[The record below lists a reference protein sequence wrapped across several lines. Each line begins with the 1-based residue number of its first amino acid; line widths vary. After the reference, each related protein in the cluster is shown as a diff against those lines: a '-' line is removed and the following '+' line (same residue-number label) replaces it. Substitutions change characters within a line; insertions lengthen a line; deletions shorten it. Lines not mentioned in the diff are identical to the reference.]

1 MRALTTSLL
10 LLAFSARL
18 AFAADDP
25 LASRAQVEQ
34 LAANLAAEL
43 SRLCPPAQPGDQA
56 AFDRCRHALWED
68 STLRRSLTPI
78 VLWGR
83 VKDSDPD
90 ARLKETNLTQFAP
103 DVLTGM
109 YVPLFMFNGK
119 HVVEYLPAE
128 QLFRVTLETAFRN
141 RLPPG
146 QFPYPFWH
154 EDAKWTAYL
163 GANAVLLW
171 IDPKTVKVKVG
182 QYTNRAPNK
191 PIVSSEFVRAPKFD
205 GKWMW
210 TDADGHE
217 QPQATLFDGLFLPD
231 NPYAAK
237 LDVAYKDFALKLRDG
252 QCLDCHVPN
261 NPEKM
266 KKLVLLQSPAHAAAE
281 ITRVMEAVRKDKM
294 PLDQTGIEAPLDE
307 PIKKALL
314 QEGAAFEALVKAAK
328 AWEKD
333 RGKSMGSVPGA
344 PAKKP

>member
-103 DVLTGM
+103 DVLNGM
-109 YVPLFMFNGK
+109 Y
-119 HVVEYLPAE
+119 VVEYLPAE

-154 EDAKWTAYL
+154 EDAKWTAYQ
-163 GANAVLLW
+163 GAN
-171 IDPKTVKVKVG
+171 
-182 QYTNRAPNK
+182 
-191 PIVSSEFVRAPKFD
+191 
-205 GKWMW
+205 
-210 TDADGHE
+210 
-217 QPQATLFDGLFLPD
+217 
-231 NPYAAK
+231 
-237 LDVAYKDFALKLRDG
+237 
-252 QCLDCHVPN
+252 
-261 NPEKM
+261 
-266 KKLVLLQSPAHAAAE
+266 
-281 ITRVMEAVRKDKM
+281 
-294 PLDQTGIEAPLDE
+294 
-307 PIKKALL
+307 
-314 QEGAAFEALVKAAK
+314 
-328 AWEKD
+328 
-333 RGKSMGSVPGA
+333 
-344 PAKKP
+344 